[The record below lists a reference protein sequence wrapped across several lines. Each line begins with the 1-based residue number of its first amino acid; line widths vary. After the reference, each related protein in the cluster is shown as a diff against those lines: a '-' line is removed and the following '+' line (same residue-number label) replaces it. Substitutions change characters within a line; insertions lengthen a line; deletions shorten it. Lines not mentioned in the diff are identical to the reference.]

1 MIICLTVRPWSIPA
15 PAIGTV
21 ISSVKGVV
29 GNYFDYKIYLLS
41 INDIVFGDGGG
52 GTDYI
57 DASIL
62 EVQSLLESETG
73 DDCYIPVCFQVIML
87 A

>member
-1 MIICLTVRPWSIPA
+1 MVLSA

-29 GNYFDYKIYLLS
+29 GNYFDYKIYPRS

-62 EVQSLLESETG
+62 EVQSFTESEVEMIV
-73 DDCYIPVCFQVIML
+73 IPVCFQVIML